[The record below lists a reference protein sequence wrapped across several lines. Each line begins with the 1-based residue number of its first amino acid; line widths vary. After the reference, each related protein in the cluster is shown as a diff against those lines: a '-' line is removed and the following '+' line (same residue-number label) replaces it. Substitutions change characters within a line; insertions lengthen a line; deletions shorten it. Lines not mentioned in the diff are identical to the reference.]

1 MCYASA
7 LVDQRGFQNFG
18 LSKHV
23 VCYFVF
29 SDVTF
34 AEKKLKEA
42 FYLSFVNILVEK
54 TIETANTKFGQV
66 PLCRSMAYDLEDCF
80 TIQFYIN
87 LSSYWICVL
96 HLMNK
101 MHKVNIFVTLWISH
115 IILVPCGGLFIL
127 IMMKRFLEQ
136 KLK

>member
-54 TIETANTKFGQV
+54 NYRDGKYKIWPGSTVQEYGI
-66 PLCRSMAYDLEDCF
+66 
-80 TIQFYIN
+80 
-87 LSSYWICVL
+87 
-96 HLMNK
+96 
-101 MHKVNIFVTLWISH
+101 
-115 IILVPCGGLFIL
+115 
-127 IMMKRFLEQ
+127 
-136 KLK
+136 